1 MSLIRNINQ
10 TKQALDFTGI
20 QNGKIHPTD
29 IDAVLEFDDE
39 VLILI
44 EVKRFNNDIPTGQ
57 RLVLERICD
66 SWKTKKSIVL
76 LVNVNVPNDIDS
88 IPMVN
93 GFVTKYYINSKWNEL
108 KSDNTIKSVLNK
120 LGQKWNISMFHYR
133 NHGSAFGRVLLGMQV
148 SKDQRGLV
156 APFLDSLGYTY
167 VEESENI
174 AYKSFLD

>member
-108 KSDNTIKSVLNK
+108 K
-120 LGQKWNISMFHYR
+120 
-133 NHGSAFGRVLLGMQV
+133 
-148 SKDQRGLV
+148 
-156 APFLDSLGYTY
+156 
-167 VEESENI
+167 
-174 AYKSFLD
+174 

>member
-1 MSLIRNINQ
+1 MTLIRNVNQ

-29 IDAVLEFDDE
+29 IDAVLEFDNE

-76 LVNVNVPNDIDS
+76 LVNVNVLNDVDS

-93 GFVTKYYINSKWNEL
+93 GFVTKYYINGKWNDL
-108 KSDNTIKSVLNK
+108 KSDNKIKSVLNK
-120 LGQKWNISMFHYR
+120 LGQKWNIKK
-133 NHGSAFGRVLLGMQV
+133 LKIL
-148 SKDQRGLV
+148 
-156 APFLDSLGYTY
+156 
-167 VEESENI
+167 
-174 AYKSFLD
+174 